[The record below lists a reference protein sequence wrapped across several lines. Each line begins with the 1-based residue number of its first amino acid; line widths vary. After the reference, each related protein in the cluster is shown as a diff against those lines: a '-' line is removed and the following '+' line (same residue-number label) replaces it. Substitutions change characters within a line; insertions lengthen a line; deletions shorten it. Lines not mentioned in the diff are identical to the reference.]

1 MITFEILQ
9 QSKKMILLP
18 QMVAINLNKQQALDA
33 GTKAKQK
40 ISFTENLYQAEGAT
54 MFFIIEE
61 VKETVLDFSRAFVK
75 VLWIYFTLI

>member
-1 MITFEILQ
+1 MLVQ
-9 QSKKMILLP
+9 KQ
-18 QMVAINLNKQQALDA
+18 NK
-33 GTKAKQK
+33 K

-61 VKETVLDFSRAFVK
+61 VKETVLDFSRASVK